1 MKLEILGLLSSD
13 TVINATFE
21 SRRDMD
27 KFRQVFDQLYE
38 LFPPPIPAPPPVD
51 NDHVAEGCEQFG
63 GNQAVTAP
71 SDADGKR
78 PAPTGLLP
86 NSVGSDLSDSRRF

>member
-1 MKLEILGLLSSD
+1 MKIEILGVLSSD

-27 KFRQVFDQLYE
+27 KFRLVFDKLYE

-51 NDHVAEGCEQFG
+51 NYHVAEGC
-63 GNQAVTAP
+63 
-71 SDADGKR
+71 
-78 PAPTGLLP
+78 
-86 NSVGSDLSDSRRF
+86 